1 VKQKFQVGDR
11 VVLVP
16 AYAKV
21 FDATDATEE
30 DLRKV
35 YTITRVEN
43 DIEDEWTERIWIDD
57 ETEHRFPMYYQKA

>member
-1 VKQKFQVGDR
+1 MKQKFQVGDR

-21 FDATDATEE
+21 FDATEE

-35 YTITRVEN
+35 HTITRVEN

-57 ETEHRFPMYYQKA
+57 ETEPQAPMYYHKA